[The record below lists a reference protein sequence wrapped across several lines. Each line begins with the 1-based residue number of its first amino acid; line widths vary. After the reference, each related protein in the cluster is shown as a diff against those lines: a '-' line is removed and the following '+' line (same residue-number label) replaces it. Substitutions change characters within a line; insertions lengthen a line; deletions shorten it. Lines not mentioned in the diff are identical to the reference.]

1 MWLYVPSL
9 SAPESEDSTS
19 ESTSLWE
26 ELSRYVTLNG
36 NSPQPKSLRSA
47 WKKGAFHPLRFGAI
61 SQRSMD
67 AACEAW
73 WTSLRQASRARITVS
88 PGSGPGDSESMAR
101 SGISYSKRFAT
112 WNPQSSCWR
121 TWPESGLLIAMDEQ
135 DSGTFSET
143 WPRAGTMRNGCAFE
157 RPAWERPITA
167 IGGSASHGDSRW
179 TTPDAGTQ
187 CGGSTHRSIAKEAL
201 SWPEPLLRRK
211 SHSGN
216 WRNSPLVPCWT
227 TPTLDDVNNITR
239 RSGAQKSLARDA
251 YQWRMADNPAKMF
264 PTPSARDAK
273 GENHSRHL
281 AVASGRKHMDQL
293 PNFIAHSESSP
304 LRQIDSQNGPESSSG
319 SHTLLRRLN
328 PAFVSW
334 LMGLP
339 WWWTQPGPL
348 SFAHSEMQSYLSR
361 LRSLCA
367 SFCGGPASSFG
378 DGSHD

>member
-9 SAPESEDSTS
+9 SAPVSEDSTS
-19 ESTSLWE
+19 QSTSLWE
-26 ELSRYVTLNG
+26 ELSRSVTSNG
-36 NSPQPKSLRSA
+36 NSPQPGSLRSA
-47 WKKGAFHPLRFGAI
+47 WRKGAFHPLRFGAI

-73 WTSLRQASRARITVS
+73 WTSLRRDSRARITVS
-88 PGSGPGDSESMAR
+88 PGSGPGDSESTAR
-101 SGISYSKRFAT
+101 SGISSSRRFAT

-167 IGGSASHGDSRW
+167 TGGSASHGASRR
-179 TTPDAGTQ
+179 TA
-187 CGGSTHRSIAKEAL
+187 
-201 SWPEPLLRRK
+201 
-211 SHSGN
+211 
-216 WRNSPLVPCWT
+216 V
-227 TPTLDDVNNITR
+227 
-239 RSGAQKSLARDA
+239 
-251 YQWRMADNPAKMF
+251 F

-273 GENHSRHL
+273 GENHARHL
-281 AVASGRKHMDQL
+281 AVARGRKHMDQL
-293 PNFIAHSESSP
+293 PNFIAYSDSSP
-304 LRQIDSQNGPESSSG
+304 QRLMSSDSGRQSSSG
-319 SHTLLRRLN
+319 SPTLLRRLN

-348 SFAHSEMQSYLSR
+348 SFAPSEMQSYLCR

-367 SFCGGPASSFG
+367 SFCGDPASSFG